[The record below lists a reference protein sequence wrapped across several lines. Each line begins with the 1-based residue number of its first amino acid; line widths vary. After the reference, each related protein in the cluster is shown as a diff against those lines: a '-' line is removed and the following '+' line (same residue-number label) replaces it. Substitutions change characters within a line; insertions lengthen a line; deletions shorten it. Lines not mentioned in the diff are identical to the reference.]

1 MRIDL
6 HTHSAASDGTM
17 SPAALVQLAADSGL
31 DVVAL
36 TDHDTTA
43 GWAEAAAAVPAGLT
57 LIRGAELSSVW
68 WPADADEPPIS
79 LHLLAYLF
87 DPAEPRL
94 RAERER
100 VRLGRVDRAQT
111 MVGLMVADGHDMRWD
126 DVVEEAAGGPVGRP
140 HVARAMVRRGL
151 VSTMD
156 EAFTVRWIGAG
167 GRYRVAKPDTNVL
180 AAIELVRGA
189 GGVPVFAHPMAAKRG
204 LLVPDGAYAVLAE
217 AGLAGI
223 EGDHV
228 DHEPEARQKIR
239 AIADELGL
247 FVTGSSD
254 FHGANKKIAIGAET
268 TDPEAY
274 QRLLS
279 QARGVEPV
287 RG

>member
-6 HTHSAASDGTM
+6 HTHSAASDGTL
-17 SPAALVQLAADSGL
+17 SPAALVRSAADSGL

-43 GWAEAAAAVPAGLT
+43 GWAEAVAAVPAGLT

-68 WPADADEPPIS
+68 WPAGEPPIS

-87 DPAEPRL
+87 DPTEPRL

-100 VRLGRVDRAQT
+100 VREGRVGRART
-111 MVGLMVADGHDMRWD
+111 MVERMTADGHDMRWD
-126 DVVEEAAGGPVGRP
+126 DVVDEAAGGPVGRP

-156 EAFTVRWIGAG
+156 EAFTPAWIGAG

-204 LLVPDGAYAVLAE
+204 QLVPDGAYAVLAE

-223 EGDHV
+223 EADHV
-228 DHEPEARQKIR
+228 DHEPAARQKIR
-239 AIADELGL
+239 AIAAELGL

-254 FHGANKKIAIGAET
+254 FHGANKTIALGAET
-268 TDPEAY
+268 TDPQAY
-274 QRLLS
+274 ERLVS